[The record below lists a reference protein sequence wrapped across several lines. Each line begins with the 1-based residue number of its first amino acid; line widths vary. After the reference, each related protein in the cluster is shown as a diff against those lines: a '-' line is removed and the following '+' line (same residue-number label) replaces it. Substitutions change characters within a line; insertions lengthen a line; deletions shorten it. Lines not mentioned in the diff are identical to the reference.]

1 MDRAFLSVGLR
12 PFFLAAGAWACLAM
26 GLWLGVLS
34 GLPQP
39 PTHFAPSVWHAHE
52 MIFGY
57 AAAAIAG
64 FVLTAVPN
72 WTGRPPRRGPVLAGL
87 FVLWL
92 AGRGAVAF
100 SAVIGPFPAA
110 LIDCA
115 FLAVLA
121 GLLAADIL
129 RAGNRRN
136 LVIVLAL
143 LLLFSANLAVHLGE
157 GLSGGGTSGGQGAFG
172 LRLGLAVIVL
182 LITVVG
188 GRITPAF
195 TGNWLKRKGETAPPA
210 PAGRIDG
217 LALAA
222 GALALAAWSVLPGHA
237 ASALLL
243 VLAGILHGL
252 RLARWRG
259 LATLSEPLVWILH
272 LGYAW
277 VALGLLG
284 LGLAHWLPVP
294 GPGAALHVLAAGAVG
309 TMTMAVMT
317 RATLGH
323 TGRALAAGPGT
334 LRAYLLVIAAA
345 AARVGAGFA
354 GGLEGAMTM
363 AAGGLWVA
371 GFGLFVILY
380 GPMHLGP
387 AAAGE
392 DAAHG

>member
-1 MDRAFLSVGLR
+1 MDREFLSVGLR

-34 GLPQP
+34 GLPQM

-72 WTGRPPRRGPVLAGL
+72 WTGRPPRQGAVLAGL
-87 FVLWL
+87 FTLWL

-100 SAVIGPFPAA
+100 SAVIGALPASLIDGSFLAA
-110 LIDCA
+110 LA
-115 FLAVLA
+115 ALV
-121 GLLAADIL
+121 AADIL

-143 LLLFSANLAVHLGE
+143 AVLFSANLAVHVGA
-157 GLSGGGTSGGQGAFG
+157 GSGTGTGAFG
-172 LRLGLAVIVL
+172 LRLGLAAIVL

-195 TGNWLKRKGETAPPA
+195 TGNWLKRKGAAAAPA
-210 PAGRIDG
+210 PAGPIDA

-222 GALALAAWSVLPGHA
+222 GALALAVWAVLPGHA

-243 VLAGILHGL
+243 VLAGVLHGL

-284 LGLAHWLPVP
+284 LGLAHWLPIP
-294 GPGAALHVLAAGAVG
+294 GPGAALHLLAAGAVG
-309 TMTMAVMT
+309 TMTLAVMT

-334 LRAYLLVIAAA
+334 LGAYLLVIAAA
-345 AARVGAGFA
+345 ALRVGAGFA
-354 GGLEGAMTM
+354 GGLEGAVTM

-387 AAAGE
+387 AARGE
-392 DAAHG
+392 QPAHG